1 MLRIKQVYLLNLQHF
16 LSECILAFNYH
27 GFTFILT
34 YDNFIKWNYK
44 RLINKKVYIE
54 EHIYECDGIM
64 ISGQTPILILKEGT
78 ERQQGKN
85 AQKNN
90 IEAAKAIA
98 DAVRTTL
105 GPKGMDKMLVDSI
118 GDIVIS
124 NDGATILKE
133 MDVDHPTAKMI
144 VEASKSQDTAVGDG
158 TTTVVVLAGELLKQA
173 ESLLDQGV
181 HSTIIADGYHL
192 AAVEAKKEL
201 EDLSLKANNDE
212 TLKKIA
218 ITALSGKNTGV
229 SSDFLADLVV
239 KAINSVAEERDG
251 KIMVDTANIKVDKKS
266 GGSAA
271 DTQFINGII
280 IDKEKVHSKM
290 PGIVKNAKIAL
301 INSALEIKKTEIDAK
316 VQITDP
322 SKIQD
327 FLDQETDTMKEMAE
341 KIKKSGANVVFCQK
355 GIDDTVQYYLAKDG
369 IYAAR
374 RVKQSDME
382 KLAKA
387 TGAKMVTNLDDI
399 TEDVLGKAETVEER
413 KIGDDRMT
421 FVTGCVNPKAVSI
434 LIRGGTEHVVDEI
447 ERAMNDAIRVVA
459 ITKEDGKYL
468 PGGGA
473 IEAEL
478 AMKLRNYSN
487 SVGGREQLA
496 IEAFAKALEII
507 PRTLAENA
515 GMDPINTLI
524 SLKAEHEKG
533 NRTFGIDMDNS
544 KIDDMIKLGVYD
556 TFRVKTHAIESAV
569 EVATMILRID
579 DVIASKKSSAPSNPQ
594 GGMGGGMP
602 QY

>member
-1 MLRIKQVYLLNLQHF
+1 M
-16 LSECILAFNYH
+16 
-27 GFTFILT
+27 
-34 YDNFIKWNYK
+34 
-44 RLINKKVYIE
+44 
-54 EHIYECDGIM
+54 M
-64 ISGQTPILILKEGT
+64 SGQTPILILKEGT

-105 GPKGMDKMLVDSI
+105 GPKGMDKMMVDSI
-118 GDIVIS
+118 GDIIIS

-158 TTTVVVLAGELLKQA
+158 TTTVVVFAGELLKQA
-173 ESLLDQGV
+173 EALLDQGV

-192 AAVEAKKEL
+192 AAEEARKQLLAMSVSAKDDAML
-201 EDLSLKANNDE
+201 R
-212 TLKKIA
+212 KIA

-229 SSDFLADLVV
+229 APEFLADLVV
-239 KAINSVAEERDG
+239 NAINSVTETDG
-251 KIMVDTANIKVDKKS
+251 DKIIVDTANIKVDKKS

-271 DTQFINGII
+271 DTKFINGLI

-290 PGIVKNAKIAL
+290 PSVVKNAKIAL

-322 SKIQD
+322 SKIQE
-327 FLDQETDTMKEMAE
+327 FLDQESDTLKEMAE
-341 KIKKSGANVVFCQK
+341 KIKKSGANVVLCQK
-355 GIDDTVQYYLAKDG
+355 GIDDTVQYYLAKYG
-369 IYAAR
+369 IYGVR

-387 TGAKMVTNLDDI
+387 TGAKMITDLDDI
-399 TEDVLGKAETVEER
+399 SEETMGKAETVEER

-421 FVTGCVNPKAVSI
+421 FVTGCKNPKAVNI

-447 ERAMNDAIRVVA
+447 DRSLNDAIRVVA
-459 ITKEDGKYL
+459 ITKEDGRYL

-473 IEAEL
+473 TEAEL
-478 AMKLRNYSN
+478 AMKLRSYSN
-487 SVGGREQLA
+487 SVGGREQLS

-524 SLKAEHEKG
+524 SLKSEHEKG
-533 NRTFGIDMDNS
+533 NKNFGVDMEAN
-544 KIDDMIKLGVYD
+544 KITDMIKAGVFD
-556 TFRVKTHAIESAV
+556 TFRVKTHAISSAV

-579 DVIASKKSSAPSNPQ
+579 DVIASKKSSAPQ
-594 GGMGGGMP
+594 GGAGGMGGGMP
-602 QY
+602 PGMGGY

>member
-1 MLRIKQVYLLNLQHF
+1 M
-16 LSECILAFNYH
+16 
-27 GFTFILT
+27 
-34 YDNFIKWNYK
+34 
-44 RLINKKVYIE
+44 
-54 EHIYECDGIM
+54 M
-64 ISGQTPILILKEGT
+64 SGQTPILILKEGT

-105 GPKGMDKMLVDSI
+105 GPKGMDKMMVDSI
-118 GDIVIS
+118 GDIIIS

-158 TTTVVVLAGELLKQA
+158 TTTVVVFAGELLKQA
-173 ESLLDQGV
+173 EALLDQGV

-192 AAVEAKKEL
+192 AAEEARKQLLAMSVSAKDDAML
-201 EDLSLKANNDE
+201 R
-212 TLKKIA
+212 KIA

-229 SSDFLADLVV
+229 APEFLADLVV
-239 KAINSVAEERDG
+239 NAINSVTETDG
-251 KIMVDTANIKVDKKS
+251 DKIIVDTANIKVDKKS

-271 DTQFINGII
+271 DTKFINGLI

-290 PGIVKNAKIAL
+290 PSVVKNAKIAL

-322 SKIQD
+322 SKIQE
-327 FLDQETDTMKEMAE
+327 FLDQESDTLKEMAE
-341 KIKKSGANVVFCQK
+341 KIKKSGANVVLCQK
-355 GIDDTVQYYLAKDG
+355 GIDDTVQYYLAKYG
-369 IYAAR
+369 IYGVR

-387 TGAKMVTNLDDI
+387 TGAKMITDLDDI
-399 TEDVLGKAETVEER
+399 TEETMGKAETVEER

-421 FVTGCVNPKAVSI
+421 FVTGCKNPKAVNI

-447 ERAMNDAIRVVA
+447 DRSLNDAIRVVA
-459 ITKEDGKYL
+459 ITKEDGRYL

-473 IEAEL
+473 TEAEL
-478 AMKLRNYSN
+478 AMKLRSYSN
-487 SVGGREQLA
+487 SVGGREQLS

-524 SLKAEHEKG
+524 SLKSEQEKG
-533 NRTFGIDMDNS
+533 NKNFGVDMEAN
-544 KIDDMIKLGVYD
+544 KITDMIKAGVFD
-556 TFRVKTHAIESAV
+556 TFRVKTHAISSAV

-579 DVIASKKSSAPSNPQ
+579 DVIASKKSSAPQ
-594 GGMGGGMP
+594 GGAGGMGGGMP
-602 QY
+602 PGMGGY

>member
-1 MLRIKQVYLLNLQHF
+1 M
-16 LSECILAFNYH
+16 
-27 GFTFILT
+27 
-34 YDNFIKWNYK
+34 
-44 RLINKKVYIE
+44 
-54 EHIYECDGIM
+54 M
-64 ISGQTPILILKEGT
+64 SGQTPILILKEGT
-78 ERQQGKN
+78 ERQQGKS

-118 GDIVIS
+118 GDIIIS

-192 AAVEAKKEL
+192 AAGESKKI
-201 EDLSLKANNDE
+201 LSDMALKATDDAM
-212 TLKKIA
+212 LKKIA
-218 ITALSGKNTGV
+218 VTALSGKNTGV
-229 SSDFLADLVV
+229 SAEFLADLVV
-239 KAINSVAEERDG
+239 NAINSVSETVNG
-251 KIMVDTANIKVDKKS
+251 KTIVDTVNVKVDKKS

-271 DTQFINGII
+271 DTTFIKGII
-280 IDKEKVHSKM
+280 VDKEKVHSKM
-290 PGIVKNAKIAL
+290 PSIVKNAKIAL

-322 SKIQD
+322 SKIQG
-327 FLDQETDTMKEMAE
+327 FLDQETDTLKEMAD
-341 KIKKSGANVVFCQK
+341 KIKKSGANVVLCQK
-355 GIDDTVQYYLAKDG
+355 GIDDTVQYYLAKYG
-369 IYAAR
+369 IYAVR

-387 TGAKMVTNLDDI
+387 TGAKMVTDLDDI
-399 TEDVLGKAETVEER
+399 TGDTLGKAETVEER

-421 FVTGCVNPKAVSI
+421 FVTGCENPKAVNI

-447 ERAMNDAIRVVA
+447 DRALNDAIRVVA

-473 IEAEL
+473 TEAEL
-478 AMKLRNYSN
+478 AMKLRSYSN
-487 SVGGREQLA
+487 SVGGREQLS

-524 SLKAEHEKG
+524 TLKAKHEKG
-533 NRTFGIDMDNS
+533 DKNFGVDMEGSQIN
-544 KIDDMIKLGVYD
+544 DMIKLGVFD
-556 TFRVKTHAIESAV
+556 TYRVKTHAIESAV

-579 DVIASKKSSAPSNPQ
+579 DVIASRKSSPPAGGAGGMP
-594 GGMGGGMP
+594 GGMGG
-602 QY
+602 Y

>member
-1 MLRIKQVYLLNLQHF
+1 
-16 LSECILAFNYH
+16 
-27 GFTFILT
+27 
-34 YDNFIKWNYK
+34 
-44 RLINKKVYIE
+44 
-54 EHIYECDGIM
+54 M
-64 ISGQTPILILKEGT
+64 ITGQTPILILKEGT

-118 GDIVIS
+118 GDIVIT

-133 MDVDHPTAKMI
+133 MDIDHPTAKML

-173 ESLLDQGV
+173 ESLLEQGV
-181 HSTIIADGYHL
+181 HSTVIASGYHL
-192 AAVEAKKEL
+192 AVTEAKRQL
-201 EDLSLKANNDE
+201 DSLAIKADDEE
-212 TLKKIA
+212 TLKRIA
-218 ITALSGKNTGV
+218 ITALSGKNTSV
-229 SSDFLADLVV
+229 APEFLADLVI
-239 KAINSVAEERDG
+239 KAVNAVAEERDG
-251 KIMVDTANIKVDKKS
+251 KVIVDTANIKVDKKN
-266 GGSAA
+266 GGSAT
-271 DTQFINGII
+271 DTQFISGLI

-290 PGIVKNAKIAL
+290 PSVVKNAKIAL
-301 INSALEIKKTEIDAK
+301 INSALEIKKTEIEAK
-316 VQITDP
+316 VQINDP
-322 SKIQD
+322 SKIQE
-327 FLDQETDTMKEMAE
+327 FLDQETDTFKEMVE
-341 KIKKSGANVVFCQK
+341 KVKKSGANVLLCQK
-355 GIDDTVQYYLAKDG
+355 GIDDTAQYYLAKEG
-369 IYAAR
+369 IYAVR

-387 TGAKMVTNLDDI
+387 TGAKIVTDLDDL
-399 TEDVLGKAETVEER
+399 TPDSLGTAEKVEER

-421 FVTGCVNPKAVSI
+421 FITGAKNPKAVSI

-447 ERAMNDAIRVVA
+447 ERALHDAIRVVA

-478 AMKLRNYSN
+478 SMKIRDYAN

-524 SLKAEHEKG
+524 KLKAEHEKS
-533 NRTFGIDMDNS
+533 NRNYGINLNEN
-544 KIDDMIKLGVYD
+544 KIDDMVKLGVFD
-556 TFRVKTHAIESAV
+556 TYRVKQHALESAV
-569 EVATMILRID
+569 EVASMILRID
-579 DVIASKKSSAPSNPQ
+579 DVIASKKSAPSNNQQPQ
-594 GGMGGGMP
+594 GGMGGMGGGMP
-602 QY
+602 PY